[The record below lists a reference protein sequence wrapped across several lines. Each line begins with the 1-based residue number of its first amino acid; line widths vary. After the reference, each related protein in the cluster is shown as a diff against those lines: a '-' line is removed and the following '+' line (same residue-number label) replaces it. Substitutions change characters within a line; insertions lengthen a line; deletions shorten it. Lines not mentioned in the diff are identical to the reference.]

1 MDKFKDVFEELDRMT
16 DDLKSENQNTINTLA
31 KRKGENKNV
40 YVNFQSIRLCSSILG
55 RN

>member
-1 MDKFKDVFEELDRMT
+1 MDKFKDVFDELDRMT
-16 DDLKSENQNTINTLA
+16 NKLKSENENIIKTLSE
-31 KRKGENKNV
+31 RKGENKNV